1 MSNCSDNQH
10 QIPFWHLV
18 YVVVIC
24 LIVCVFLLCI
34 MPGRVNEDAYH
45 NFSFAAT
52 ITSIVL
58 AVVSIV
64 YSIQSGLVS
73 FNRIESI
80 QDIEGRIGKEL
91 ERFENLENSIKSA
104 VKEGISP
111 LEASMGDIKQ
121 IQGDIQRAQ
130 DDLSNN
136 WKSLLLNENS
146 IKSED
151 EGNKEDVAATSLKQG
166 IPQVFDIILYACS
179 QSKTYQKEIPFDI
192 FIKFFGAR
200 SYYCEGVIKCLS
212 IYISDKLQVVKGIK
226 SNQVIVT
233 LYDNAYFGT
242 TEELKNRIRM
252 GNNRKLGND
261 IIVAMDDYFS
271 SRAESE
277 NDRCSV

>member
-1 MSNCSDNQH
+1 MNNCSDNQH

-58 AVVSIV
+58 AIVSIV

-151 EGNKEDVAATSLKQG
+151 EGNKEDVALH
-166 IPQVFDIILYACS
+166 P
-179 QSKTYQKEIPFDI
+179 
-192 FIKFFGAR
+192 
-200 SYYCEGVIKCLS
+200 
-212 IYISDKLQVVKGIK
+212 
-226 SNQVIVT
+226 
-233 LYDNAYFGT
+233 
-242 TEELKNRIRM
+242 
-252 GNNRKLGND
+252 
-261 IIVAMDDYFS
+261 
-271 SRAESE
+271 
-277 NDRCSV
+277 